1 MLSFKEAWEREVEM
15 QRKEYFDRVGG
26 SPSSSTPPLR
36 PGARPL
42 PVPAPASYTQ
52 AWSELGGMSRIRAQQ
67 DYERAV
73 KAQQDMYTGK
83 NSKRFMAAIEKL
95 ERFRG

>member
-1 MLSFKEAWEREVEM
+1 MLTFKQAWEDELEM
-15 QRKEYFDRVGG
+15 QRKEYYARVG
-26 SPSSSTPPLR
+26 SPSYSSPPLR

-73 KAQQDMYTGK
+73 KAQQDVYTGK
-83 NSKRFMAAIEKL
+83 SRKRFMAAIEKL